1 MIRKDKN
8 RLLSIR
14 LKEEPL
20 SQEATGKRFFF
31 YNFLIPLQRDVPGL
45 WDFWIREKDNESLT
59 LSPETAALIRF

>member
-1 MIRKDKN
+1 MVCYPFASKKN
-8 RLLSIR
+8 RFPR
-14 LKEEPL
+14 KQ
-20 SQEATGKRFFF
+20 QESGSFF